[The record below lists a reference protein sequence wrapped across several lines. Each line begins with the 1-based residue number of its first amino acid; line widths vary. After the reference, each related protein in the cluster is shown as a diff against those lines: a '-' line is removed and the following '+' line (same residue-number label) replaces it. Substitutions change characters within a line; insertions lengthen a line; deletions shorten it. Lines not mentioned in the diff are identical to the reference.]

1 MRENIEKKQKPPI
14 TSSEQL
20 DLIGI
25 TMDSERFN
33 KPLSIAGIVAEINV
47 YEDLSKGYLTADMV
61 LQDDQD
67 FYRMVDIVGTEKVTL
82 EFACPDE
89 ESAGSIELNFVVEE
103 IISNARNS
111 NNISIISFHL
121 IEDIKFYSDL
131 TRFSK
136 AYTGTGEQIITSI
149 VKDKLGRELVIES
162 ESRSTQSVFRYIV
175 PYQTPLN
182 AIKTVLS
189 KMTTESGM
197 PFFFY
202 SSIIDNKFY
211 LTDLETILKTESFNV
226 NRPFVYDQSNT
237 IRDDL
242 ESQIVNIAAI
252 KSTLSENTHE
262 IAQNG
267 AIGSNYES
275 VNATTGQNF
284 GPYHIDMQEH
294 FELLKDL
301 QILPKEQNF
310 VAIDKE
316 FVADPAGIDRSPIT
330 SYNSKITTKIIT
342 QPYKDAYGFNQEA
355 FPGQERLSA
364 LRQSIF
370 SHLLKNMY
378 TINMPGLL
386 FTVKNIK
393 SCVGHQVAMDIK
405 RNDTDFGAV
414 TIDEKR
420 SGHFVILNK
429 RHNFNIPS
437 ETHNISLGLSKL
449 ANRSSIA

>member
-1 MRENIEKKQKPPI
+1 M
-14 TSSEQL
+14 
-20 DLIGI
+20 
-25 TMDSERFN
+25 F
-33 KPLSIAGIVAEINV
+33 V
-47 YEDLSKGYLTADMV
+47 YT
-61 LQDDQD
+61 
-67 FYRMVDIVGTEKVTL
+67 
-82 EFACPDE
+82 
-89 ESAGSIELNFVVEE
+89 
-103 IISNARNS
+103 
-111 NNISIISFHL
+111 HL
-121 IEDIKFYSDL
+121 Y
-131 TRFSK
+131 
-136 AYTGTGEQIITSI
+136 
-149 VKDKLGRELVIES
+149 
-162 ESRSTQSVFRYIV
+162 
-175 PYQTPLN
+175 
-182 AIKTVLS
+182 
-189 KMTTESGM
+189 
-197 PFFFY
+197 FFFY

-237 IRDDL
+237 VRDDL

-330 SYNSKITTKIIT
+330 SYNSKIITKIIT

-370 SHLLKNMY
+370 NHLLKNMY

-420 SGHFVILNK
+420 SGHFVILSK

>member
-1 MRENIEKKQKPPI
+1 
-14 TSSEQL
+14 
-20 DLIGI
+20 
-25 TMDSERFN
+25 
-33 KPLSIAGIVAEINV
+33 
-47 YEDLSKGYLTADMV
+47 
-61 LQDDQD
+61 
-67 FYRMVDIVGTEKVTL
+67 
-82 EFACPDE
+82 
-89 ESAGSIELNFVVEE
+89 
-103 IISNARNS
+103 SNARNS

-136 AYTGTGEQIITSI
+136 AYTGTGEQIIASI

-237 IRDDL
+237 VRDDL

-355 FPGQERLSA
+355 FPGQEKLSA

-370 SHLLKNMY
+370 NHLLKNMY

-420 SGHFVILNK
+420 SGHFVILSK